1 MHARARTRPPVKQP
15 RLFSTIPHRWDTAS
29 YYICLMS

>member
-1 MHARARTRPPVKQP
+1 VKQP
-15 RLFSTIPHRWDTAS
+15 RLFSTIPHRWETAS